1 MKILISLLFMVTF
14 VLSQDGE
21 ISGVVHYNYSYDLK
35 EDAKDSNGFGLSRAY
50 FTYKKNISDELSYT
64 FQTDVGQL
72 KVVNMD
78 EDEPIDTKTQFVAYL
93 KKAYVGWKSPIGKL
107 SIGLQ
112 GMNVFNITEKTWGFR
127 FLEKSPMDLHNFSS
141 SADMG
146 IGYSGKINIIN
157 YHVTITNGTGYKKSE
172 DDKYKKLATQFVYG
186 EKKLVKNDG
195 YNLGLVYTMESYDIS
210 ENTTESTTV
219 MSIFGG
225 YASSCPIF
233 ASNSFRIG
241 SEYDMMKD
249 SGSDVTSQI
258 MAFYGSYK
266 LSDSIEGLLYYDMYD
281 PDTNTEKD
289 GFNYMILGVN
299 YYATKGLVIT
309 PNIRT
314 KTFEEGKATTYFKLN
329 FQFKF

>member
-1 MKILISLLFMVTF
+1 MKILISLLLMVTF
-14 VLSQDGE
+14 VLSQDGN

-78 EDEPIDTKTQFVAYL
+78 EDELVETKTQFVAYL

-107 SIGLQ
+107 FIGLQ
-112 GMNVFNITEKTWGFR
+112 GMNVFNVTEKTWGFR
-127 FLEKSPMDLHNFSS
+127 FIEKSPMDLHKFSS

-146 IGYSGKINIIN
+146 IGYSGKINVIN

-195 YNLGLVYTMESYDIS
+195 HNLGLVYTMESYDVS
-210 ENTTESTTV
+210 ENKTESTTV
-219 MSIFGG
+219 MSLFGG
-225 YASSCPIF
+225 YAKNGLRVGGEFDI
-233 ASNSFRIG
+233 
-241 SEYDMMKD
+241 KTD

-266 LSDSIEGLLYYDMYD
+266 VSDSIEGLLYYDMYD

-289 GFNYMILGVN
+289 GFNYMILGMN

-314 KTFEEGKATTYFKLN
+314 KTFEEGETTTYLKLN
-329 FQFKF
+329 FKFKF